1 MKTIAQIVESIIKQ
15 KPFLVESMID
25 GLVNI
30 SSLARKIQP
39 DIERE
44 LQKEVQTGAVVMALK
59 RLVPNLQII
68 QASKLGKMLSGIGD
82 IIVRSDLSDY
92 CYKNSDTLKTR
103 QIELM
108 NRIENKNEIFY
119 TVVQGIFETNL
130 VMSSALIEDVEEV
143 FKDENLL
150 RKQEKLSSI
159 TFKLPQGNVMQPG
172 LYYFIMKELAWE
184 GINIEEVIST
194 SHEFTFIVSDE
205 DIDKAFLVIKRFK

>member
-1 MKTIAQIVESIIKQ
+1 MKTIAQIVETIIKQ

-92 CYKNSDTLKTR
+92 CYKNSDTLKSR

-108 NRIENKNEIFY
+108 NRIEKNNEIFY

-130 VMSSALIEDVEEV
+130 VMSSALLEDVEEI

-150 RKQEKLSSI
+150 RKKEKLSSI

-194 SHEFTFIVSDE
+194 SHEFTFIVADE
-205 DIDKAFLVIKRFK
+205 DIDRAFLVIKRFK